1 MTPDLDVL
9 LDLASALAIGLL
21 IGAERGWSARDIL
34 DTRLSAGIRTFGL
47 IGLLGGLATLLAGHF
62 GALAWLGMLLGVIV
76 LATAAYLIDRRD
88 DRDPGLTSEVALLL
102 TFLLGSLALAHSRLL
117 AGSCA
122 VVVALLLSLKEPM
135 HSGLKRLSADE
146 LSGALKL
153 LFISLVLLPALPNQG
168 YGPWQVFNPYV
179 TWWMVVLI
187 AGLGFVAYVAI
198 RLVGT
203 RHGLLLTALLG
214 SVVSSTA
221 MTLTLARLHGRREL
235 HALLACGLLGTSALV
250 FPRVLLEVA
259 LINPPLVTGLLW
271 PLAAATLVYA
281 LGALY
286 WWQRANSS
294 TLPADAEPP
303 LKNPFEFGPALRFA
317 LLLALILLLV
327 EIARRELGDVGV
339 YLVAALSGLTD
350 ADAITLSLSRSALS
364 ELQPQV
370 ATRGI
375 ALAVISNSLIKGV
388 LIALIGG
395 PRLALMTLPPMAAGL
410 ALGLALVFVGPG
422 AL

>member
-1 MTPDLDVL
+1 MTPNLDIL

-21 IGAERGWSARDIL
+21 IGAERGWSARNSEDDQL
-34 DTRLSAGIRTFGL
+34 AAGVRTFGL
-47 IGLLGGLATLLAGHF
+47 VGLLGGLAALLASHL
-62 GALAWLGMLLGVIV
+62 GAGVWIALLLALTILST
-76 LATAAYLIDRRD
+76 TAYVVALRHSSDH
-88 DRDPGLTSEVALLL
+88 GQTSEIALLL
-102 TFLLGSLALAHSRLL
+102 TFLLGSLALADSRLL
-117 AGSCA
+117 AGGCA
-122 VVVALLLSLKEPM
+122 VVVALLLRLKEPM
-135 HSGLKRLSADE
+135 HAALRRLSAEE

-153 LFISLVLLPALPNQG
+153 LFISIVLLPALPNQG

-187 AGLGFVAYVAI
+187 AGLGFAAYVAI

-214 SVVSSTA
+214 SVVSSTI
-221 MTLTLARLHGRREL
+221 MTMTLARLHGQREL
-235 HALLACGLLGTSALV
+235 HTLLATGLLGTSALV

-259 LINPPLVTGLLW
+259 VVNPQLVPGLLW

-286 WWQRANSS
+286 WWQRASS
-294 TLPADAEPP
+294 SELPADAEPP
-303 LKNPFEFGPALRFA
+303 LKNPFELAPAVRFA

-339 YLVAALSGLTD
+339 YLVAVLSGLTD

-364 ELQPQV
+364 ELDPQV
-370 ATRGI
+370 AVRGI
-375 ALAVISNSLIKGV
+375 ALAVASNSLIKGV
-388 LIALIGG
+388 LIAVLGG
-395 PRLALMTLPPMAAGL
+395 PRLALLTLPVMAAGL
-410 ALGLALVFVGPG
+410 GLGLALV
-422 AL
+422 LL